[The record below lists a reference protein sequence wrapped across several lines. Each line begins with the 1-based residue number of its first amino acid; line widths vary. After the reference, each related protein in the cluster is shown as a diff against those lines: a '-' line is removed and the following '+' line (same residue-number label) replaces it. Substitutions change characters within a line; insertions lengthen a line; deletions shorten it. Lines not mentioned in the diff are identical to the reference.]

1 MTIKDIIKLLP
12 AKKEI
17 KKEDWDR
24 DDCPMSMG
32 DVLYAEN
39 AIIDLCIS
47 ALSKITDKES
57 EYRVA
62 LEAIIETM
70 AQPIDRISNVDVI
83 SYGALRKIVLD
94 IATKALSIKSN

>member
-1 MTIKDIIKLLP
+1 MKKGHKLCGKGYDSCSTCPYGDKDCEGNKYYNLCL
-12 AKKEI
+12 
-17 KKEDWDR
+17 
-24 DDCPMSMG
+24 DD
-32 DVLYAEN
+32 VT
-39 AIIDLCIS
+39 S

-94 IATKALSIKSN
+94 IATKALKVINGEII